1 LEAGARLPLVKTAPH
16 FSVLPRTG
24 AVVRAR
30 VGDLAWPFL
39 LSDQCSKKRG
49 HRRETAAPNKRA
61 ASFGGKRDVL
71 TAALLN
77 TLRP

>member
-1 LEAGARLPLVKTAPH
+1 MGVGWLRSPRLEAGARLPLVKTAPH

-39 LSDQCSKKRG
+39 LAGVEITEDGVRLIRKPKR
-49 HRRETAAPNKRA
+49 
-61 ASFGGKRDVL
+61 
-71 TAALLN
+71 
-77 TLRP
+77 